1 MLPTLRLLQK
11 ARWRR
16 RIRVMLWWTG
26 SLWCETRSVLKWSY
40 FYKKYDTNHFRPFS
54 CVIVFPILW
63 WHLCLSLS
71 KGTFDWP
78 CSGTGIY
85 SNDEEKSIDSHGRTK
100 YTSTGIMCYKSYWLQ
115 LDYVF
120 KTDILSCMSF
130 SLFFS
135 NVTTQISPNLSEIPR
150 LFSRCWDFLQGW
162 VEEIVT
168 FIGIFVDEGFVSRC
182 RSFL

>member
-1 MLPTLRLLQK
+1 MPPTLRLLQK

-63 WHLCLSLS
+63 WHLCLTMS

-85 SNDEEKSIDSHGRTK
+85 SNDEEKSIGSHGRTK

-115 LDYVF
+115 LEYIS
-120 KTDILSCMSF
+120 KTDILRCMSF
-130 SLFFS
+130 SLFFFFLIWPRKFPQTYLKFHDCFPD
-135 NVTTQISPNLSEIPR
+135 VEIFCR
-150 LFSRCWDFLQGW
+150 VGW
-162 VEEIVT
+162 
-168 FIGIFVDEGFVSRC
+168 RK
-182 RSFL
+182 L